1 MVIDQAKVNRL
12 CILMLHRLHASKVS
26 EGCVSSFVPCTS
38 TCPKPSLPH
47 PFLIYRFT
55 LKGGG
60 KWGVGEK
67 HFSILNKVHNISS
80 LLTFA
85 ATAHGVLHHRLLKR
99 ERVCMRG
106 GGRRHSSIAQRVLNG
121 QNVYVSPFVRTALA
135 QPAVLFVHRNCS
147 ASSSGVFCLGLL
159 CIKGFFLPLGTRDK
173 AINYSCLSIMCLHE
187 RRSD

>member
-1 MVIDQAKVNRL
+1 MVVDQAKVNRL

-26 EGCVSSFVPCTS
+26 EGCVSSFVPCTPP
-38 TCPKPSLPH
+38 CPKPSLPH

-60 KWGVGEK
+60 RWRVGEK
-67 HFSILNKVHNISS
+67 HLGILNKVYNICS
-80 LLTFA
+80 LLSFA
-85 ATAHGVLHHRLLKR
+85 ATAHGVLHHRLLKW
-99 ERVCMRG
+99 ECVCMRG

-135 QPAVLFVHRNCS
+135 QPAVFIVHRNCS

-159 CIKGFFLPLGTRDK
+159 CIKGFFLPLGARNK
-173 AINYSCLSIMCLHE
+173 AINYSCLCHVPA
-187 RRSD
+187 